1 MKLPS
6 LPELSVNRPVTVI
19 MLAISALGIGMISLY
34 RIPIEFMPKME
45 LPFIGCFIPYPG
57 ATPEQ
62 VEAEVA
68 IPAEGQF
75 RTIPQVSR
83 ITTSSD
89 TNGCMV
95 RILFDMDADMT
106 NATSDMRDRMERLKL
121 ELPDEIDR
129 LMLRKFSS
137 DSMPV
142 MVFSLYG
149 NKDIEQLAQD
159 ARTRIQQRIARVDG
173 VADVQVF
180 SRPPKDVLIEFDQDR
195 LRSYNM
201 GFYQVIDNLRRANFT
216 MSVGEISEGNEK
228 KYVRVL
234 ADMTHED
241 QLAKLVVGDNGLRL
255 DEVAEVGKKG
265 REINEAYTIDGK
277 SGAFI
282 LVRKESEA
290 NAIDTCQRVLVE
302 LAKIEQDPTFG
313 GLDHLMFFNQSE
325 LILSAVNGLLDAG
338 RYGGILA
345 LVVLF
350 LFLRKIRPTILVAGA
365 IPTSLVLALVYM
377 YFSGMTLNLVTIISM
392 IIGVG
397 MLVDNSIVVI
407 ENIYRHQ
414 QLGLS
419 PRDAAIKG
427 ASEVGLAVTAATI
440 TTLVVFIPTFYLE
453 QGEMA
458 VYMLQ
463 FAAPV
468 SVALLGSLLVSLTL
482 IPLAASHMKTR
493 EHLKS
498 YKYLMTQ
505 TRRFTHR
512 WDRSHGTHTSRWL
525 HIHPFKWLVSFYLGV
540 LALSLRWRFATIMV
554 VVAIFAITI
563 AIPGRGIGFQ
573 QMPTVDTRQV
583 DISFEWEPNVDFA
596 GIQHVLDMVETE
608 LEGLREPL
616 DIKNIWRR
624 ASLGHS
630 EMTVYLKDPGDYKAG
645 EEPKYSTEDTLS
657 ILSVMLPPQV
667 PEGTLNFYIPDAGEG
682 QSRSLNFWMQGDEI
696 AELRENA
703 ATLQSLIL
711 NQVPDV
717 TDVTIGDEDEAE
729 EMQIHINEDL
739 ANQAGISP
747 MIIAQTIDFALRG
760 IRLTPLKQEEREV
773 DVWAQFQE
781 DDRRNKENLENIAL
795 PTASGKLATVD
806 QFVDLVRARSPEA
819 ITRIDGKNV
828 VSLVVQTNTKDMGRL
843 NQNIRSIINN
853 FSLPTGYSVGLGDEF
868 TAMDTNI
875 SNFVTSCVLSIVLIF
890 IVMGALFESYL
901 LPLSILMC
909 IPVSFVG
916 SLWTMYLTQTSFDT
930 VSMIGIILMLGIV
943 VNNGIVIVDYIN
955 QLRLGGMDRT
965 EAIIQAGRDRIRPVL
980 MTALTTILGCV
991 PLAVEGSV
999 GTEVSFAS
1007 LGRALIGGLTTGT
1020 FLTLY
1025 VVPVAYTLIDDMRLW
1040 FMEFFADFASMT
1052 GRKAP
1057 ADEESAFVK

>member
-6 LPELSVNRPVTVI
+6 LPELSIRRPVTVI
-19 MLAISALGIGMISLY
+19 MLAISALCIGVIAFV
-34 RIPIEFMPKME
+34 RIPVEFMPKME

-75 RTIPQVSR
+75 RTISHVRR
-83 ITTSSD
+83 ITTTSN

-95 RILFDMDADMT
+95 RILFDWDADMT
-106 NATSDMRDRMERLKL
+106 VATADIRDRMERLKL

-149 NKDIEQLAQD
+149 QKDIEELAHD
-159 ARTRIQQRIARVDG
+159 ARTRIQQRLARVEG
-173 VADVQVF
+173 VADVEVF
-180 SRPPKDVLIEFDQDR
+180 SRPPKEVLIEFDQNR
-195 LRSYNM
+195 LRSSNM
-201 GFYQVIDNLRRANFT
+201 SMYTVVDLLRRSNFT
-216 MSVGEISEGNEK
+216 MSLGEITEGDQ
-228 KYVRVL
+228 KYFVRAL
-234 ADMTHED
+234 AEFDHPDE
-241 QLAKLVVGDNGLRL
+241 LAALTVGDNGMTLSDL
-255 DEVAEVGKKG
+255 ADVGYKG
-265 REINEAYTIDGK
+265 REIQEAYTIDGK
-277 SGAFI
+277 QGAFV

-290 NAIDTCQRVLVE
+290 NAIDTCQRVLEE
-302 LAKIEQDPTFG
+302 LSTIKVDPQFG
-313 GLDHLMFFNQSE
+313 GLETLMFFDQSE
-325 LILSAVNGLLDAG
+325 MILAAVGSLLDAG
-338 RYGGILA
+338 KFGA
-345 LVVLF
+345 LLSLIVLLLF
-350 LFLRKIRPTILVAGA
+350 LQRIRPTVIVAFS
-365 IPTSLVLALVYM
+365 IPTSLVIALVYM
-377 YFSGMTLNLVTIISM
+377 YFSGMTLNLVTLISM

-414 QLGLS
+414 QLGFS

-440 TTLVVFIPTFYLE
+440 TTIVVFIPTFYLE

-482 IPLAASHMKTR
+482 IPLAASRMKAR
-493 EHLKS
+493 EHLKI
-498 YKYLMTQ
+498 YKYWLFF

-512 WDRSHGTHTSRWL
+512 FDRATGTHLARTLHFHPFRWL
-525 HIHPFKWLVSFYLGV
+525 VTAYLNL
-540 LALSLRWRFATIMV
+540 LALSLRWRVATIAMIGV
-554 VVAIFAITI
+554 VFAVT
-563 AIPGRGIGFQ
+563 AAVPGRGIGFQ

-583 DISFEWEPNVDFA
+583 DISFEFEPNVDFPGVQA
-596 GIQHVLDMVETE
+596 TLDLVENVLEKR
-608 LEGLREPL
+608 REDL

-624 ASLGHS
+624 AGVGRS
-630 EMTVYLKDPGDYKAG
+630 EMTVYLKAPEDYTDG
-645 EEPKYSTEDTLS
+645 QVPKYSTEDTLS
-657 ILSVMLPPQV
+657 IMSALLPAQV
-667 PEGTLNFYIPDAGEG
+667 PEGTLSFFIPDAGEG
-682 QSRSLNFWMQGDEI
+682 QSRSFQLWMQGDEI
-696 AELRENA
+696 AKLRGHA
-703 ATLQSLIL
+703 DSLRQL
-711 NQVPDV
+711 LSNVEGV
-717 TDVTIGDEDEAE
+717 TDITVGDEDESE
-729 EMQIHINEDL
+729 EMQIHIDEDL
-739 ANQAGISP
+739 SNQAGVSP
-747 MIIAQTIDFALRG
+747 MVIAQTIDFALRG
-760 IRLTPLKQEEREV
+760 IRLTPLKQEDREV

-781 DDRRNKENLENIAL
+781 QDRRSRENLENIAI
-795 PTASGKLATVD
+795 PTVSGELAPVI

-828 VSLVVQTNTKDMGRL
+828 VSLTIQTNTKDMGQL
-843 NQNIRSIINN
+843 NKDIREIIRG
-853 FSLPTGYSVGLGDEF
+853 FTLPLGYSVGLGDEF
-868 TAMDTNI
+868 TEMDGNI
-875 SNFVTSCVLSIVLIF
+875 SNFVTSSILSTVLIF

-901 LPLSILMC
+901 LPLSILMS

-916 SLWTMYLTQTSFDT
+916 SLWVMYLTGTSFDT
-930 VSMIGIILMLGIV
+930 VSMIGLILMLGIV

-955 QLRLGGMDRT
+955 QLRQGGMDRT
-965 EAIIQAGRDRIRPVL
+965 EAILQAGRDRIRPVL

-991 PLAVEGSV
+991 PLAMEGSV

-1025 VVPVAYTLIDDMRLW
+1025 VVPVVYTLIDDLRLW
-1040 FMEFFADFASMT
+1040 FMEFFADFASMM
-1052 GRKAP
+1052 GRPAP
-1057 ADEESAFVK
+1057 DEDGDAFVK